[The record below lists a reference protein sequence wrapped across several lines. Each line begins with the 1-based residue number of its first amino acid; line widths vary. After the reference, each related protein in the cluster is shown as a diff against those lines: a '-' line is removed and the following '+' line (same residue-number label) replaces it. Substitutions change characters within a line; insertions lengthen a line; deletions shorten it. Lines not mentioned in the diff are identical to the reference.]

1 MHQGPAGVNLN
12 PNGDVVLG
20 PDDTILVIAPMDRLL
35 ALEEENR
42 VKSTKIKGP

>member
-1 MHQGPAGVNLN
+1 VNLN

-35 ALEEENR
+35 ALEARNR
-42 VKSTKIKGP
+42 ASPQPLKAR